1 MLPTEDQKALD
12 ALVAKGIR
20 IPPQPRVLIELRKA
34 IDSSDYTV
42 GTISRIINQD
52 PGLVAMLFKISR
64 SPAFSRG
71 RQFNKLGDVL
81 QVIGIQQAYNLVQSI
96 ALSTAIGG
104 ETRNA
109 LARFWSR
116 SGEVAELSSLIA
128 EDHVAV
134 CNVFPDQA
142 YLAGIFHQCGV
153 PVLMMRFPDYC
164 KKLHLDDTQNW
175 PDLAEEDAI
184 FGVDHCSIGYLVARH
199 WGCPILSAQRFAIT
213 MSSRPKRRVR
223 RYRWS
228 ASCSWRSTATSTIT
242 GRPIHCGKRSVFG
255 YAKNSESRRTNLTIT
270 STRCCAASTSRRFS
284 TRGTAS
290 AAGRGVVQPRKR
302 LTM

>member
-1 MLPTEDQKALD
+1 MQVEDQKALD
-12 ALVAKGIR
+12 EVLAQGIR
-20 IPPQPRVLIELRKA
+20 IPPQPRVLIELRKT
-34 IDSSDYTV
+34 IDSSDYSV

-71 RQFNKLGDVL
+71 RKFNKLDDVL
-81 QVIGIQQAYNLVQSI
+81 QVIGIQQSYSLVQSI

-104 ETRNA
+104 QTQNA

-153 PVLMMRFPDYC
+153 PILMMRFPDYC
-164 KKLHLDDTQNW
+164 KKLHLDDTQSW
-175 PDLAEEDAI
+175 PDLAKEDAI
-184 FGVDHCSIGYLVARH
+184 FNVDHCSIGYLVARH
-199 WGCPILSAQRFAIT
+199 WGLPDFVCAAIRYHDELPTEEAGPAMSLVCIVQLAIHCYLCNNRQVNPVWETIGSRVLEELGLSAHELGDYLDE
-213 MSSRPKRRVR
+213 V
-223 RYRWS
+223 
-228 ASCSWRSTATSTIT
+228 
-242 GRPIHCGKRSVFG
+242 
-255 YAKNSESRRTNLTIT
+255 L
-270 STRCCAASTSRRFS
+270 RRFNQ
-284 TRGTAS
+284 A
-290 AAGRGVVQPRKR
+290 P
-302 LTM
+302 L